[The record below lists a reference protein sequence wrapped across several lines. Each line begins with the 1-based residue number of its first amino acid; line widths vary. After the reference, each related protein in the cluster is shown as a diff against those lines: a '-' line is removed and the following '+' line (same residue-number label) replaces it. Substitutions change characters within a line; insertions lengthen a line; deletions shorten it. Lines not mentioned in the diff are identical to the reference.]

1 MEKCNH
7 KLGDKFLLEIEDLC
21 TYCGEYISGGKNGN

>member
-7 KLGDKFLLEIEDLC
+7 KLGDKFSLEIEDLC
-21 TYCGEYISGGKNGN
+21 TYCGKYISGGKNGN